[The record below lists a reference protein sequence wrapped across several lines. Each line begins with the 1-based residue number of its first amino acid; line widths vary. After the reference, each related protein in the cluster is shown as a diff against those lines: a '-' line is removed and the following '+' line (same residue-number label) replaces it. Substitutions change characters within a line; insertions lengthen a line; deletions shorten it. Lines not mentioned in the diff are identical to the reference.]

1 MNRIDTVIEAINHCQ
16 CSRLPKGE
24 LFINRDYLE
33 RYFKNGKD
41 GYIEQLKSACQS
53 LKLDVIG
60 IDMNEDSFLPNLSL
74 NEYKKLDGLFTVGCL
89 EGPFSLVTRLKSF
102 EEAMLDIKM
111 HRSTYS
117 MVISMLLKQL
127 CDIIPLIKKNSFMA
141 IAVLDDIA
149 GNQGLMM
156 SPLDFKDVLYPFYQ
170 SAAKIIKENGLYA
183 FFHSDGNIC
192 DILEYIVSAGFHCF
206 HCVDAQAGMDLNKL
220 SEECGDKIAFMG
232 HVDILAWSENRIG
245 LEIERAEKKFCGGG
259 LIIGSSCGISKEVP
273 INKISALYENWEP
286 AQELQQ

>member
-1 MNRIDTVIEAINHCQ
+1 
-16 CSRLPKGE
+16 
-24 LFINRDYLE
+24 
-33 RYFKNGKD
+33 
-41 GYIEQLKSACQS
+41 
-53 LKLDVIG
+53 
-60 IDMNEDSFLPNLSL
+60 
-74 NEYKKLDGLFTVGCL
+74 
-89 EGPFSLVTRLKSF
+89 
-102 EEAMLDIKM
+102 MLDIKM

-127 CDIIPLIKKNSFMA
+127 RDIIPLVKKNSFMA

-156 SPLDFKDVLYPFYQ
+156 SPLDFEDVLYPFYQ

-192 DILEYIVSAGFHCF
+192 DILENIVNAGFHCF
-206 HCVDAQAGMDLNKL
+206 HCVDAQAGMDLDEL
-220 SEECGDKIAFMG
+220 SEAYGEKIAFMG
-232 HVDILAWSENRIG
+232 HVDILDWNENRIG
-245 LEIERAEKKFCGGG
+245 HEIERAEKKFCSGG